1 MICSHYPLPCR
12 LYSSCLFKLFMR
24 AGACVSCSQLSFQGL
39 ALHTGTLNL
48 CSDLLEVAGTGYS
61 FTSSLAL
68 DIKSLLQVLLPPY
81 LTLRAKRQS
90 HRSHRKIQFL
100 QKQQF
105 SFFSTRGRLLIT
117 PSPGGLEE
125 GRGHQRHT
133 GLLIKI
139 QFKGKLSKAPEN
151 SGSLRIYP
159 TLPISDSLNRE
170 ES

>member
-1 MICSHYPLPCR
+1 MWYALITLSLVVFTVIAYL
-12 LYSSCLFKLFMR
+12 SCLWEQGFCL
-24 AGACVSCSQLSFQGL
+24 SCSQPPFQGL

-48 CSDLLEVAGTGYS
+48 CSDSVEVAGTGYG

-68 DIKSLLQVLLPPY
+68 ETKSLLQVLLPPY
-81 LTLRAKRQS
+81 LTLRAKQS
-90 HRSHRKIQFL
+90 HRSHRKTQFL

-117 PSPGGLEE
+117 PSPGSLEE

-139 QFKGKLSKAPEN
+139 QFKGKLSKSPEN
-151 SGSLRIYP
+151 SGSLWIYL
-159 TLPISDSLNRE
+159 TLPVSDSLNRE

>member
-1 MICSHYPLPCR
+1 MAS
-12 LYSSCLFKLFMR
+12 
-24 AGACVSCSQLSFQGL
+24 
-39 ALHTGTLNL
+39 
-48 CSDLLEVAGTGYS
+48 
-61 FTSSLAL
+61 TSSLAL
-68 DIKSLLQVLLPPY
+68 ETKSLLQVLLPPY
-81 LTLRAKRQS
+81 LTLRAKQS

-139 QFKGKLSKAPEN
+139 QFKGKLSKSPEN
-151 SGSLRIYP
+151 SGRL
-159 TLPISDSLNRE
+159 
-170 ES
+170 